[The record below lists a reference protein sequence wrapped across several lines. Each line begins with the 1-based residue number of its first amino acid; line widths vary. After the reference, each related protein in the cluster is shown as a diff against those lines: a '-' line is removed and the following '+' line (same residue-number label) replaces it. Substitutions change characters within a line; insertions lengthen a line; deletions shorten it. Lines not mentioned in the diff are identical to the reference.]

1 MLVYGER
8 IDGSAAP
15 AAVHEGFE
23 LMRRAAAGGS
33 EVAHRM
39 LARVERRTPRRAAAD
54 ATQN

>member
-23 LMRRAAAGGS
+23 WMRRAAAGGS